1 MVPSTAGRAAA
12 DTRMPVHLEATS
24 MALDLETLARRVEE
38 VLPGPVIR
46 VAQLAALA
54 DSLTYI

>member
-1 MVPSTAGRAAA
+1 
-12 DTRMPVHLEATS
+12 MPVHLEATS

-38 VLPGPVIR
+38 VLLGPVIR